1 MAELLLRKEP
11 DGRLDRVATIVGW
24 RPSALMA
31 EAEVH
36 DDPTMLR
43 PDEGRQQWCREAR
56 WRNAAHEDQMQDKT
70 FCLELRMQQQ
80 CLSRE
85 TTCDW

>member
-24 RPSALMA
+24 RPPALMSES

-36 DDPTMLR
+36 EDPTLLR
-43 PDEGRQQWCREAR
+43 PD
-56 WRNAAHEDQMQDKT
+56 D
-70 FCLELRMQQQ
+70 
-80 CLSRE
+80 
-85 TTCDW
+85 

>member
-1 MAELLLRKEP
+1 MAELLLRQEP
-11 DGRLDRVATIVGW
+11 DGRLGATIVGW
-24 RPSALMA
+24 RPPALMSES

-36 DDPTMLR
+36 DLATMLR
-43 PDEGRQQWCREAR
+43 LDEGRPQCGREAR
-56 WRNAAHEDQMQDKT
+56 WRNEAHEVQMQAAT
-70 FCLELRMQQQ
+70 LRRQSRMQQQ

>member
-11 DGRLDRVATIVGW
+11 DGRLGATIVGW
-24 RPSALMA
+24 RPPALMSES

-36 DDPTMLR
+36 EVPTLLR
-43 PDEGRQQWCREAR
+43 PDDRRQRWCREAR
-56 WRNAAHEDQMQDKT
+56 SRSEAHEDQRQAET
-70 FCLELRMQQQ
+70 FCLQLGWQMQ